1 MPSLWNSVRMI
12 RIALL
17 PLTALSVLCLSLSA
31 CSAREPQPD
40 DTNSIN
46 DAVEAP
52 AVPAAADS
60 AAPEGPSAF
69 EQRLAAIEA
78 AIGAWIEAP
87 DIATAHRAAETARN
101 LVVGPAG
108 PYYGDSDR
116 DGTVSGA
123 SDIGFLPGRDG
134 EAGIARADMNACVAR
149 DVLGGDWSDPRER
162 WAILDR
168 AIKAWSP
175 TNNPF
180 PTLPSHLQRIV
191 GWASLTLASRDVAK
205 AREFAS
211 HARLH
216 SDVSRKALESCG

>member
-1 MPSLWNSVRMI
+1 MT
-12 RIALL
+12 RIALF
-17 PLTALSVLCLSLSA
+17 PLTALSVLSLSLSA
-31 CSAREPQPD
+31 CSTQEPH
-40 DTNSIN
+40 
-46 DAVEAP
+46 
-52 AVPAAADS
+52 S
-60 AAPEGPSAF
+60 AATEGSSAF

-78 AIGAWIEAP
+78 AIGTWSDAP

-123 SDIGFLPGRDG
+123 SGIGFLPGRGG

-191 GWASLTLASRDVAK
+191 GWASLTLASQDVAK